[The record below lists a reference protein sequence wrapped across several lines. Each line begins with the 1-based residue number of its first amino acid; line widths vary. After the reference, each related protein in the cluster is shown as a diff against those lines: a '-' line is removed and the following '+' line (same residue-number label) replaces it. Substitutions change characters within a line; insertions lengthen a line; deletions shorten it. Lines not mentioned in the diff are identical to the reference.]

1 MNDLGRL
8 ALTLLVASLGGYLGF
23 KAKIPAGTM
32 LGALL
37 FTVLLNLIAGQSFVP
52 AGIRPWLQMC
62 SGAMLGA
69 GIRRRDVK
77 ELKLLI
83 LPGLIMIVLMMV
95 MNVLF
100 GYLMFRFSH
109 LDLAT
114 ALLAAAP
121 GGMTDM
127 ALIAGDLGGD
137 PMPVTLLHLARLF
150 IIYALLPIIFTR
162 LQKYQNAHH
171 LAERCRP
178 QNERTSV
185 QGKKPEPT
193 AIVSGR
199 RQVTAAL
206 LMTLGAAA
214 AGGILLW
221 QLGVNAGAMIGAMLG
236 VAALNLTTGK
246 ALRPVKLRT
255 AVQVMAGAFIGQNM
269 TRDNIGQMA
278 GLVIPLLIMVVSVVV
293 FIAVISLSLIVLSRM
308 DRVTCVLMSA
318 PGGLQE
324 VSLMALD
331 LNADAPK
338 VMVMQTTRLMVVIA
352 LFPSLLTTAAGLL
365 GD

>member
-1 MNDLGRL
+1 MTDLARL
-8 ALTLLVASLGGYLGF
+8 ALTLLVASLGGYLGY

-37 FTVLLNLIAGQSFVP
+37 FTVLLNLIVGQAFVP
-52 AGIRPWLQMC
+52 AGVRPWLQMC
-62 SGAMLGA
+62 SGALLGA
-69 GIRRRDVK
+69 GIRRRDVR
-77 ELKLLI
+77 ELKYLI
-83 LPGLIMIVLMMV
+83 LPGLVMIVLMMV

-100 GYLMFRFSH
+100 GYLMYRFSH

-137 PMPVTLLHLARLF
+137 PMPVTLLHLARLL
-150 IIYALLPIIFTR
+150 IIYALLPFIFAR
-162 LQKYQNAHH
+162 LQKYQNAHPV
-171 LAERCRP
+171 AGRCRP
-178 QNERTSV
+178 PEEQVTV
-185 QGKKPEPT
+185 QKKKPGPT
-193 AIVSGR
+193 DVVAGR
-199 RQVTAAL
+199 RQAAVAL

-214 AGGILLW
+214 AGGSLLW
-221 QLGVNAGAMIGAMLG
+221 QLGVNAGAMIGAMLA

-255 AVQVMAGAFIGQNM
+255 AVQVLAGAFIGQNM
-269 TRDNIGQMA
+269 TRANIGQMA
-278 GLVIPLLIMVVSVVV
+278 GLIAPLLIMVVSVVV
-293 FIAVISLSLIVLSRM
+293 FIVVISLSLIALSRL
-308 DRVTCVLMSA
+308 DRATCILMSA

-331 LNADAPK
+331 LQADAPK

-352 LFPSLLTTAAGLL
+352 LFPSLLTAAAGLL